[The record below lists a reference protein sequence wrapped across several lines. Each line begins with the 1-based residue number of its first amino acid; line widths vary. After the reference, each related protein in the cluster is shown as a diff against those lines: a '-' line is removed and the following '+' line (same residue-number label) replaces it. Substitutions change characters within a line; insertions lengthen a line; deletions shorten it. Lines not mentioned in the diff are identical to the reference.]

1 MSESNVVVFAFISA
15 YAWTR
20 AIMNIYL
27 IGFMAAGK
35 STIGP
40 HLAACLEWRFVD
52 SDDELERST
61 GKTISSIVQNE
72 GESAFRVYESDVLK
86 KLAEGDQQVIAVGG
100 GAPTID
106 RNWAHFHRGITVYL
120 DVEADTLIER
130 LKHEKRPL
138 LDGLNEAERS
148 IKIRQML
155 EQRKLF
161 YQRANLQIEAE
172 SEPEQVAKEI
182 QKQVVSC
189 RL

>member
-1 MSESNVVVFAFISA
+1 
-15 YAWTR
+15 
-20 AIMNIYL
+20 MNIYL

-40 HLAACLEWRFVD
+40 HLAACLNWHFVD

-61 GKTISSIVQNE
+61 GKSIASIIQNE
-72 GESAFRVYESDVLK
+72 GESAFRGYESDVLK

-106 RNWAHFHRGITVYL
+106 RNWACFHQGITVYL

-138 LDGLNEAERS
+138 LDGLAEAERS

-155 EQRKLF
+155 EQRKPF
-161 YQRANLQIEAE
+161 YQRATIQLPAE
-172 SEPEQVAKEI
+172 GEPEQVAKKI
-182 QKQVVSC
+182 QQQVASC
-189 RL
+189 KL